1 MSYNYNYK
9 QLDHKK
15 IKFKWDLKNLNIIN
29 DKFFLCGLNKI
40 CLNNIKRRKISNEK
54 NYLL

>member
-1 MSYNYNYK
+1 MSYNYNHK